1 MQPCDD
7 SQDCILRR
15 GIDEAVKLILSENNT
30 LFQSIISV
38 HYRKAYKL
46 SGTAGIAPEHPD
58 GRDKADLQS

>member
-30 LFQSIISV
+30 LFQSI
-38 HYRKAYKL
+38 
-46 SGTAGIAPEHPD
+46 TPEHPD

>member
-30 LFQSIISV
+30 LFQSIT
-38 HYRKAYKL
+38 AKL
-46 SGTAGIAPEHPD
+46 INYPE
-58 GRDKADLQS
+58 LQASEPERRAFSLLCSRGLF